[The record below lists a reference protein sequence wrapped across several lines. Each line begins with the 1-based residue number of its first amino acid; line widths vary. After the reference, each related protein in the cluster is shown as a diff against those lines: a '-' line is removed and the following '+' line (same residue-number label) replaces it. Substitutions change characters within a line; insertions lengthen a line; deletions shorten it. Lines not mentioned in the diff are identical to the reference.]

1 MISNLILNKR
11 SVVHNFNI
19 YFLFNKD
26 DIVYIGRTKRL
37 EDRILAH
44 KKGDFIFDSYSVL
57 EVDEEDFSDLEKYYI
72 FKYKPMYNKKFP
84 TETWYKDYQSLVK
97 SKYE

>member
-1 MISNLILNKR
+1 MISKLILNKR
-11 SVVHNFNI
+11 SVVHKFNI
-19 YFLFNKD
+19 YFLFKENEL
-26 DIVYIGRTKRL
+26 VYIGRTKRL

-44 KKGDFIFDSYSVL
+44 TKGNFVFDSYSVL

-72 FKYKPMYNKKFP
+72 FKYKPVYNKKLP
-84 TETWYKDYQSLVK
+84 TENWYKDYQAVVK